1 MGKKRKL
8 VIYHE
13 FNRTKKRF
21 LTNHC
26 TSLYTLVE
34 KFAGKP
40 PQLVRTRRGC
50 GEGPGRPQ
58 GVAGGS
64 RPRPVGTQG
73 AAGFPRELG
82 ESFMGLPSLKS
93 HWKSRDGKARL
104 GEGCTLQGDEGRKET
119 GFQTLCSVLGKEAEL
134 IYWERLSWFSS
145 IL

>member
-21 LTNHC
+21 LNHC
-26 TSLYTLVE
+26 TSLYMLVE
-34 KFAGKP
+34 KFLGKP
-40 PQLVRTRRGC
+40 PQLGGTRRGC
-50 GEGPGRPQ
+50 GEGPGGPQ

-64 RPRPVGTQG
+64 RPRPVGNQG

-93 HWKSRDGKARL
+93 H
-104 GEGCTLQGDEGRKET
+104 
-119 GFQTLCSVLGKEAEL
+119 
-134 IYWERLSWFSS
+134 
-145 IL
+145 